1 MLTRFRRGLA
11 FTAVCCM
18 TLLYFICLTDDCWKQ
33 KHKSVL
39 PHANQDLEEAKD
51 IKNYPDSNSVYMT
64 KQKKNTRGKNS
75 RRKPKKHTYLQPD
88 FSKLDTFLLFIGYPR
103 SGSTLIGSLLDAH
116 PNIIIANE
124 HNVITRWKNFTR
136 EQQTKEH
143 VCTELYNN
151 SVKESLK
158 EQRAVFK
165 KYFFHYHVPG
175 LWQGRFD
182 GQIKVIGDKK
192 STSTSRSLSNKRSNE
207 RFLAMKD
214 VLNVPVKFIHLIRN
228 PFDNIATMVLRAAH
242 SGLRMKAVESGL
254 QLNTPTV
261 LHKQMKTYLSLVDT
275 NAKLR
280 NRFGENVLDV
290 HYSSFIRQPK
300 IWLKTICDFLEVH
313 CSEYYLDRSVSIIF
327 KNETYTRRHIV
338 WSDDVKQK
346 ILDKIK
352 STDFLNGLKFEIS

>member
-1 MLTRFRRGLA
+1 M
-11 FTAVCCM
+11 
-18 TLLYFICLTDDCWKQ
+18 FIL
-33 KHKSVL
+33 
-39 PHANQDLEEAKD
+39 
-51 IKNYPDSNSVYMT
+51 DSNSVYMT
-64 KQKKNTRGKNS
+64 KQKKNTRRKNS

-182 GQIKVIGDKK
+182 GQIKVG
-192 STSTSRSLSNKRSNE
+192 T
-207 RFLAMKD
+207 
-214 VLNVPVKFIHLIRN
+214 
-228 PFDNIATMVLRAAH
+228 
-242 SGLRMKAVESGL
+242 
-254 QLNTPTV
+254 
-261 LHKQMKTYLSLVDT
+261 
-275 NAKLR
+275 
-280 NRFGENVLDV
+280 
-290 HYSSFIRQPK
+290 SSFHKK
-300 IWLKTICDFLEVH
+300 IMLKMCCVDYFTSF
-313 CSEYYLDRSVSIIF
+313 
-327 KNETYTRRHIV
+327 ETV
-338 WSDDVKQK
+338 EAKV
-346 ILDKIK
+346 
-352 STDFLNGLKFEIS
+352 